1 MAVRDRLL
9 ALLVVIIW
17 GVNFVIIK
25 YGLQSM
31 PPFLLAGLR
40 FLLVAL
46 PAIFFIP
53 RPQLPWK
60 WLMLYGL
67 SMSFGQFALLFL
79 AIKVGMPAGLA
90 SLVLQA
96 QVFFTLLL
104 AMLLLGD
111 RLRANHLV
119 GIVIATAGMLLL
131 AQASLQQQGS
141 GAVPLAG
148 LLLTLGAALSWA
160 LGNVANKKIMS
171 TFRQQGILPLVVWSA
186 LIPILPFFACS
197 WLFDDRQL
205 AIDSLRHLRLSSV
218 LVIAYLAFAA
228 TLFGYSIW
236 GSLLARY
243 ETWRVAP
250 LALLV
255 PLIGLLSAWLLM
267 GETLSTLQIAG
278 ALCVLAGMAVNMF
291 GLPRWRPVAAA
302 GK

>member
-25 YGLQSM
+25 YGLQNM

-60 WLMLYGL
+60 WLTLYGL
-67 SMSFGQFALLFL
+67 TMSFGQFALLFL

-131 AQASLQQQGS
+131 AQASLQQGG

-160 LGNVANKKIMS
+160 LGNIANKKVMS
-171 TFRQQGILPLVVWSA
+171 TFRRQGILPLVVWSA

-197 WLFDDRQL
+197 WLFDDRQM

-218 LVIAYLAFAA
+218 LVIGYLAFAA

-255 PLIGLLSAWLLM
+255 PLVGLASAWLLM
-267 GETLSTLQIAG
+267 GETLSTLQLAG